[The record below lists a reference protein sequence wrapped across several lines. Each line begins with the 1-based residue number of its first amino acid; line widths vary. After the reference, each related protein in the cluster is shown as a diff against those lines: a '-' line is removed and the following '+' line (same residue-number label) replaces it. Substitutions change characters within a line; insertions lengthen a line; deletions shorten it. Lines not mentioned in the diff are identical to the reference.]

1 MKLHKRG
8 FTLVELL
15 VVILIIGILAAIAL
29 PQYQK
34 AVDKARAVQV
44 ITASKSLAL
53 AQQRYFLANG
63 KYATDVHDLDID
75 FPVRANQ
82 TSTFSI
88 KGSTCAFNNGP
99 IVYYLYCKLSSPS
112 ITFFRHYET
121 ARFYRCCSY
130 PEDGYKGDSLCQSLT
145 NTTTWDNG
153 CSKERVCHCYSAKK

>member
-44 ITASKSLAL
+44 IIATKSLAL

-63 KYATDVHDLDID
+63 KYANDVHDLDID
-75 FPVRANQ
+75 FPVSANQ

-88 KGSTCAFNNGP
+88 KGHFCVFVNAVSEP
-99 IVYYLYCKLSSPS
+99 YLYCNLSSHG

-121 ARFYRCCSY
+121 ARFSQCCSY

-145 NTTTWDNG
+145 NTTTWGNG
-153 CSKERVCHCYSAKK
+153 CSKERVCHCYNAKK